1 MGCVPSKKRVELQ
14 QNIQMLR
21 IFNESL
27 RNWEDDHEKDI
38 QDAIGAKERAEAF
51 VKSASTPEEK
61 VWALAELADAAR
73 VLAARKKPL
82 AEISNIYLV
91 FMQKRLEREKL
102 VLELV
107 LKNTWT
113 SAAPWSLNKEASQS

>member
-1 MGCVPSKKRVELQ
+1 
-14 QNIQMLR
+14 
-21 IFNESL
+21 
-27 RNWEDDHEKDI
+27 
-38 QDAIGAKERAEAF
+38 
-51 VKSASTPEEK
+51 
-61 VWALAELADAAR
+61 
-73 VLAARKKPL
+73 
-82 AEISNIYLV
+82 V